1 MKVLEIKNNLVKVSN
16 ENRRKLIL
24 GGFIVIEDKSTPYV
38 GQIVSLKADNG
49 ISYAIAKLIF
59 TFNDEGIVKNY
70 DGTIPALDA
79 EVSLLAAKDLL
90 DILPTQTP
98 VKLGNIAQQDFMLNV
113 DISLLQNNL
122 LICSDSAKNTST
134 IVMNFAK
141 QLENNAESSIIFDID
156 GKFKNEKR
164 FVFGENFKM
173 PLNFDSINF
182 IYANDLNDVD
192 ATSKAVIQD
201 IFLEV
206 QEYTRQVPDKFIPFE
221 TFINVVEQQY
231 AESNIPELALLK
243 NKLLKYKEEKVFAE
257 SKYEISSLK
266 EYIKDNYT
274 VILDISKVNPQ
285 LQREIIL
292 YVYSVLDEMGA
303 PVTTFVKLNEDNS
316 DKKLIKA
323 IINET
328 SVYTNLICSHNY
340 KYVYELKEQADNL
353 ILFIP
358 ETTRHDFAA
367 YNTFLNKLNHD
378 EFVVWGKATQR
389 IPLIVELSPLVIK
402 KEEPIRI
409 TMDEPLQPEE
419 LKKIEETPE
428 ESNIEKLNNT
438 TEPEGNTVATPEEE
452 NNNTVPVAPVVVND
466 FTQNDDTY
474 TDLSDDVERIEPI
487 EEDYSALKEEE
498 PIEETLDEDDFDKEL
513 NNSIETELEELQP
526 EEASTNNFF
535 TENELQEEHPEAIEL
550 EETTSSQTSA
560 IEIPAEQVVEIND
573 HPIIPLEPITDEIIS
588 TSQEI
593 DEIEEQD
600 IVAHTQEES
609 FIETTE
615 ELTVAEEQVPQEIIL
630 PENIIEEDTTEELET
645 VEDSSQDYSE
655 DIYDEDYIDPS
666 ADFITSEPSLQLNE
680 EFVEED
686 NISIDEE
693 INDFDNEVSEV
704 ILPDPTIDERIEED
718 LPEVEA
724 LFEELPEDV
733 EITPYENTLVQEPAQ
748 LMPDDE
754 ELVRQV
760 AKEIDE
766 TFIYKKIEE
775 DNLFDEDA
783 LTEDDLN
790 YIDDI
795 NLNEDE
801 NIEQVEEFEQIQANR
816 TQSQQENLPI
826 YPAKTPTTQKVFE
839 AGDHVAH
846 PKYGEGIVEKM
857 ISAGDKT
864 LCSINFANFGRRLL
878 DPAISEITIL

>member
-419 LKKIEETPE
+419 PKKIEEAPE
-428 ESNIEKLNNT
+428 ESNTEDSNNT
-438 TEPEGNTVATPEEE
+438 TEPEENTVATTEEE
-452 NNNTVPVAPVVVND
+452 NSSTVPVAPVVVND

-474 TDLSDDVERIEPI
+474 TDLSDDVERIEPV

-535 TENELQEEHPEAIEL
+535 TENELQEEKPEAIAL
-550 EETTSSQTSA
+550 EETTSSQTSS
-560 IEIPAEQVVEIND
+560 IEIPAEQVVEIDD

-588 TSQEI
+588 TPQE
-593 DEIEEQD
+593 D

-645 VEDSSQDYSE
+645 VEDSSEDYSE
-655 DIYDEDYIDPS
+655 DIYDEDYIDTS
-666 ADFITSEPSLQLNE
+666 ADFITSEPSLQLEE